1 MTGLCGPPSRATA
14 KRGMGT
20 QLMGGRGSPSGVGEV
35 TAAADSAGSLAKML
49 HILELFSETE
59 PVWSTAAIIE
69 ALETSRST
77 GYRYIKTL
85 HDAGLLT
92 AVRNGYYSLGPRI
105 IEMDLQMRQTDPLL
119 LASHGVLED
128 LVERSDTPLCC
139 VQRIGDSVLCIGE
152 CRAPDS
158 PANRFSR
165 GQRRPL
171 YQGAVSKVILAHLP
185 HHRLKAIYPRQCSE
199 IENAGLGSTWSD
211 FRAALGKIK
220 RDGYLVTMG
229 EFTPGVYGVAA
240 PVLTDQKTSLG
251 SVGVAWDENERRRRG
266 RAGSARRQASGND
279 HIGTPDGEAA
289 PFMSLK
295 VRDGQ
300 GPSSAML
307 TLRTPVQGTRTA

>member
-1 MTGLCGPPSRATA
+1 
-14 KRGMGT
+14 
-20 QLMGGRGSPSGVGEV
+20 MGGRGSPGGAGEM
-35 TAAADSAGSLAKML
+35 TAAPDSPGSPARML
-49 HILELFSETE
+49 YILELFSEAK

-92 AVRNGYYSLGPRI
+92 AVRNGYYGLGPRI
-105 IEMDLQMRQTDPLL
+105 IEMDLQLRQTDPLL

-128 LVERSDTPLCC
+128 LVDKIGHSALLCTAY
-139 VQRIGDSVLCIGE
+139 GDSVLCIGE
-152 CRAPDS
+152 YRAPLS

-171 YQGAVSKVILAHLP
+171 FQGAVSKVILAYLP
-185 HHRLKAIYPRQCSE
+185 HHRLKAIYPRQQKE
-199 IENAGLGSTWSD
+199 METAGLGSTWST

-220 RDGYLVTMG
+220 KDGYLVTMG

-251 SVGVAWDENERRRRG
+251 SVGVAWDQKRDVEVQQAVLAVKRAATTISERLM
-266 RAGSARRQASGND
+266 
-279 HIGTPDGEAA
+279 E
-289 PFMSLK
+289 K
-295 VRDGQ
+295 
-300 GPSSAML
+300 
-307 TLRTPVQGTRTA
+307 